1 MFDDG
6 QKVDLYKFLTAVDGK
21 GGFDA
26 VCDGELWD
34 LVGEECGLG
43 VNVGST
49 LKLVFSKY
57 KSVFESCVMKVGD
70 AKVFDGSGLMGFEAD
85 VNEFLSGQGGNVV
98 AGEKV
103 KGKVDGANKVK
114 SANFESSVE
123 KEVHS
128 GNVMAG
134 EKVEGGVDGANEVKS
149 ANFESGGVK
158 EVHDVGFLD
167 SGMMNR
173 GMVSDTDVGKLSEGN
188 GDGMEVVED
197 FDGGKIIVGTTEDAS
212 NLVKSDES
220 GLLNVGENH
229 DGDIGD
235 NSVPVLDLSGGDGTG
250 SSHKRKREEALFDMM
265 SWVTKTASNPC
276 DPEIVPI
283 PEKPKWR
290 AYSNQEAWKRVLL
303 FREAAFYKKKSSIE
317 QQNWQVIL

>member
-6 QKVDLYKFLTAVDGK
+6 QKVDLHKLLIVVDGK

-34 LVGEECGLG
+34 LVGKECGLG
-43 VNVGST
+43 VNVGSS

-70 AKVFDGSGLMGFEAD
+70 AKVFDESGLMGFDAE
-85 VNEFLSGQGGNVV
+85 VNELLSGQGGNVV
-98 AGEKV
+98 AGEKF
-103 KGKVDGANKVK
+103 KGGA
-114 SANFESSVE
+114 
-123 KEVHS
+123 
-128 GNVMAG
+128 
-134 EKVEGGVDGANEVKS
+134 DGANEVKS
-149 ANFESGGVK
+149 VNFESSGEK
-158 EVHDVGFLD
+158 EVHDGGCLD
-167 SGMMNR
+167 LGMMDQ
-173 GMVSDTDVGKLSEGN
+173 GMVNETDAGKLSEGN

-197 FDGGKIIVGTTEDAS
+197 FDGGKITVGTTEDAS
-212 NLVKSDES
+212 DLVKSSES

-235 NSVPVLDLSGGDGTG
+235 NSVPVLDLSGGDGSG

-265 SWVTKTASNPC
+265 SWVKKTASNPS
-276 DPEIVPI
+276 DPEIVPM

-290 AYSNQEAWKRVLL
+290 AYSNEEAWKRVLL
-303 FREAAFYKKKSSIE
+303 FREAVFYKKKSSIE